1 MTDAETRLAEFWV
14 QTGTPARDLVFE
26 LGVQQAIARRRFLI
40 DIAGLTAGV
49 LVVGAFVLALGRD
62 ALAGAGVPVS
72 SFDAVGPVL
81 AAVAAIG
88 AAMVWFGRAPADEA

>member
-1 MTDAETRLAEFWV
+1 MTDAEAKLAEFWV
-14 QTGTPARDLVFE
+14 HTGAPARDLIFE

-40 DIAGLTAGV
+40 DVGGLAAGV
-49 LVVGAFVLALGRD
+49 VMVGAIVLAVGRD
-62 ALAGAGVPVS
+62 ALAGAGVPVA

-88 AAMVWFGRAPADEA
+88 AAMLWFSRAPADEA

>member
-1 MTDAETRLAEFWV
+1 MTDAETRLAEFWD
-14 QTGTPARDLVFE
+14 QTGAPARDLVFE
-26 LGVQQAIARRRFLI
+26 LGVQQAIARRRVLI
-40 DIAGLTAGV
+40 DVAGLTAGV

-88 AAMVWFGRAPADEA
+88 AAMVWFGRAPADEV